1 MRLCRGP
8 LTQVPDETTKGDG
21 TAPVPR
27 QCVVRRHAD
36 EQGVV
41 VRIASSGMMVRQ
53 KRGRGRRE
61 WINQRDHHR
70 LVLHIAA
77 HHHHLASQQGC
88 RAFIHARDQRCVAP
102 ASPY

>member
-1 MRLCRGP
+1 MRLYHGP
-8 LTQVPDETTKGDG
+8 LIQVPGLSSKTARGDG
-21 TAPVPR
+21 TASVPR

-61 WINQRDHHR
+61 WMTITASSSTLRRITTIWHHSK
-70 LVLHIAA
+70 AA
-77 HHHHLASQQGC
+77 EHSSM
-88 RAFIHARDQRCVAP
+88 ARDQRCVAP

>member
-8 LTQVPDETTKGDG
+8 LIQVPGLSSKTARGDG
-21 TAPVPR
+21 TASVPR

-36 EQGVV
+36 EQG
-41 VRIASSGMMVRQ
+41 
-53 KRGRGRRE
+53 GRGANRFLRNHGE
-61 WINQRDHHR
+61 AEAWAWKTGVDDHHR
-70 LVLHIAA
+70 LLLHIAA